1 MSTEQHLVVVNDED
15 QYSVWPAGRD
25 LPAGWHAEGFTGSR
39 DACLAHIEQVWV
51 DLRPRSVRL
60 RMAQEQPGRADP
72 PG

>member
-1 MSTEQHLVVVNDED
+1 MSTERHLVVVNDED

-25 LPAGWHAEGFTGSR
+25 LPAGWRAEGFTGSR
-39 DACLAHIEQVWV
+39 DACLAHIERVWV

-60 RMAQEQPGRADP
+60 RMAQEQLGRADP